1 MRTDRATLL
10 RLAESCDVADLEGA
24 ARAVLE
30 RAGVGAGGYVC
41 HCNVHVVTTALHD
54 DALRRALDDAWK
66 RFPDGAPVA
75 WLQRR
80 SGNVEAARIGGPD
93 LMPLVVDAGRDLGVR
108 HFLLGSTDEVLSRVE
123 QRLLERFPG
132 VAIAGAYSPPFRET
146 AGGDVQAI
154 AAIRAAGPDIVW
166 CALGA
171 PKQELWMHRHAS
183 ALPGVLLVGVGA
195 AFDFLAGTKE
205 RAPRWMRERGLEW
218 LHRLLGEPAR
228 LGRRYA
234 RTNTEFLLRCGF
246 ELARRRLAA

>member
-1 MRTDRATLL
+1 MRTERATLL
-10 RLAESCDVADLEGA
+10 RLAESCDAGDLDTA

-30 RAGVGAGGYVC
+30 RAAGGAGGYVC

-54 DALRRALDDAWK
+54 DALRGALDGAWK

-80 SGNVEAARIGGPD
+80 NGNVAAARIGGPD
-93 LMPLVVDAGRDLGVR
+93 LMPLVVEAGRDLGVR
-108 HFLLGSTDEVLSRVE
+108 HFLLGSTDDVLARVE
-123 QRLLERFPG
+123 QTLRKRFPG
-132 VAIAGAYSPPFRET
+132 VAIAGTYSPPFRET
-146 AGGDVQAI
+146 AGGDAQAI
-154 AAIRAAGPDIVW
+154 ATIRAAATDIVW

-171 PKQELWMHRHAS
+171 PKQELWMHRHAA

-195 AFDFLAGTKE
+195 AFEFLAGTKA
-205 RAPRWMRERGLEW
+205 RAPQWMRNGGLEW

-234 RTNTEFLLRCGF
+234 RTNTEFLLRSGF
-246 ELARRRLAA
+246 ELARRRLVA